1 MLPLV
6 RLIGSPVRRAC
17 IVVFGWL
24 LDLPTA
30 VATTTAAATAPAGTA
45 AGVPAGGII
54 QVALGLGSVLILVG
68 ASAWLLKRFFSIPS
82 SASGLIRII
91 GGTAVGQRERI
102 ILVEIADTWLVVGIA
117 PGQMRTLHTMP
128 KTESVVAPD
137 AQAPADNSFANWLH
151 RVMERRKRA

>member
-17 IVVFGWL
+17 IAVFGCL

-45 AGVPAGGII
+45 AGVSAGGIF
-54 QVALGLGSVLILVG
+54 QVALGLGAVLILVG
-68 ASAWLLKRFFSIPS
+68 ASAWLLKRFSGIPS

-128 KTESVVAPD
+128 KAESVVTPD
-137 AQAPADNSFANWLH
+137 AQAPSDNNFASWLH
-151 RVMERRKRA
+151 RVTERRTRA